1 VVRRSGAADRARLKT
16 VERGRPASAAASA
29 IDRGQPALAARRNT
43 GHDGAVGRRRRRRPQ
58 ENTMYK
64 RILVPTDGSEIS
76 NKAVQTA
83 ISVARMTG
91 AQLMTISIK
100 EPFPYS
106 AISEMQ
112 PVPPQEFYDAQERI
126 AAARVKEATDA
137 AQAAGVSCQGY
148 TVEAMHPY
156 EAILDHAKNQGCD
169 LIVMA
174 SHGRRGLS
182 ALLLGSETQKVL
194 THSPIPVLVVK

>member
-1 VVRRSGAADRARLKT
+1 
-16 VERGRPASAAASA
+16 
-29 IDRGQPALAARRNT
+29 
-43 GHDGAVGRRRRRRPQ
+43 
-58 ENTMYK
+58 MYK
-64 RILVPTDGSEIS
+64 RILIPTDGSEITV
-76 NKAVQTA
+76 KAVQQA
-83 ISVARMTG
+83 VDLAKLSGGELFVLSV
-91 AQLMTISIK
+91 K

-126 AAARVKEATDA
+126 AAQRVKSAVDLA
-137 AQAAGVSCQGY
+137 SAAGVACHGH
-148 TVEAMHPY
+148 TVEALHPW
-156 EAILDHAKNQGCD
+156 EAIVDHAAAQNCD

-194 THSPIPVLVVK
+194 THSSIPVLVIK